1 MLAQC
6 DQIGRFIAL
15 WSTLATPALNLY
27 LNFAIDCVQ
36 HQNSSSESFLVGM
49 IEKLKPVFHFI
60 FQKFVEN
67 ETTVKEETVLQQG
80 SIERIHVSRK

>member
-1 MLAQC
+1 
-6 DQIGRFIAL
+6 
-15 WSTLATPALNLY
+15 
-27 LNFAIDCVQ
+27 
-36 HQNSSSESFLVGM
+36 M

-60 FQKFVEN
+60 FQNFVEN